1 MEALFEKMVVLL
13 EKNVQ
18 NTEPKTGLQIIV
30 SNDKTVFTTRF
41 NPPIQLDKNKQ
52 YEIALVNLETYY
64 SFPNIDASN
73 NYFRYSPDAG
83 VTWFEIYIPEGSYDI
98 VDINDTVQQKMRQ
111 NGHYDSANITISA
124 NSNTLKSVLILE
136 NDYQVDFRQLNSISK
151 LLGFNNDIYTLGF
164 QESENVVNILSI
176 NSLLVN
182 LDIISGSYVNSS
194 TQNTIYSFFPNVS
207 PGYKIVESPINLVY
221 LPITLD
227 TIHSLE
233 TSITDQDGNQLN
245 LRGETLTMRFHIRK
259 VKKNLHQYK
268 MNRYES
274 ETRYVKVKVN
284 ISEGQKQKLQ
294 SALQVGGPVSIRL
307 GHEDLNGED
316 VLALTNSQVNKITKA
331 YEGGKGI
338 TIKMSK
344 SQLAH
349 NKKVEGGF
357 LGMLASLAARAL
369 PMLAKTVL
377 PALGVGALT
386 GLASSGV
393 QKVMGQGL
401 YLKKGGCV
409 CQVETDGKGLYL
421 GPVSGSG
428 FSKVGDGL
436 YLRRGGQ
443 LYDGKGL
450 LSMIPVVGPFL
461 ESIASL

>member
-1 MEALFEKMVVLL
+1 
-13 EKNVQ
+13 
-18 NTEPKTGLQIIV
+18 
-30 SNDKTVFTTRF
+30 
-41 NPPIQLDKNKQ
+41 
-52 YEIALVNLETYY
+52 
-64 SFPNIDASN
+64 
-73 NYFRYSPDAG
+73 
-83 VTWFEIYIPEGSYDI
+83 
-98 VDINDTVQQKMRQ
+98 MRQ
-111 NGHYDSANITISA
+111 NGHYDPTNEEYNITISA

-136 NDYQVDFRQLNSISK
+136 NNYQVDFRHPNSISRV
-151 LLGFNNDIYTLGF
+151 LGFYNDIYTLGF
-164 QESENVVNILSI
+164 QESGNVINILSI

-194 TQNTIYSFFPNVS
+194 SQNTIYSFFPDVS
-207 PGYKIVESPINLVY
+207 PGYKIVESSINLVY
-221 LPITLD
+221 LPITLE
-227 TIHSLE
+227 TIYSLE
-233 TSITDQDGNQLN
+233 TSITDQNGNQLN
-245 LRGETLTMRFHIRK
+245 LRWETLTMRFHIRK
-259 VKKNLHQYK
+259 VLKNLCQYK

-274 ETRYVKVKVN
+274 EIRGRVPHYVNVKVN

-307 GHEDLNGED
+307 GHEELNGED
-316 VLALTNSQVNKITKA
+316 VLALTKAQVTKITKA
-331 YEGGKGI
+331 YQSGKGT

-377 PALGVGALT
+377 PALGVGALS

-393 QKVMGQGL
+393 QKVMGSGTGPSMGSGTRGQGL
-401 YLKKGGCV
+401 YLKKGGCI

-428 FSKVGDGL
+428 FDSVGDGL
-436 YLRRGGQ
+436 YLKKGGQ
-443 LYDGKGL
+443 LYDGKSL
-450 LSMIPVVGPFL
+450 LSSIPIVGPFL

>member
-1 MEALFEKMVVLL
+1 M
-13 EKNVQ
+13 
-18 NTEPKTGLQIIV
+18 
-30 SNDKTVFTTRF
+30 D
-41 NPPIQLDKNKQ
+41 
-52 YEIALVNLETYY
+52 
-64 SFPNIDASN
+64 
-73 NYFRYSPDAG
+73 RY
-83 VTWFEIYIPEGSYDI
+83 
-98 VDINDTVQQKMRQ
+98 
-111 NGHYDSANITISA
+111 
-124 NSNTLKSVLILE
+124 
-136 NDYQVDFRQLNSISK
+136 
-151 LLGFNNDIYTLGF
+151 
-164 QESENVVNILSI
+164 
-176 NSLLVN
+176 
-182 LDIISGSYVNSS
+182 
-194 TQNTIYSFFPNVS
+194 
-207 PGYKIVESPINLVY
+207 
-221 LPITLD
+221 
-227 TIHSLE
+227 
-233 TSITDQDGNQLN
+233 TDL
-245 LRGETLTMRFHIRK
+245 
-259 VKKNLHQYK
+259 
-268 MNRYES
+268 
-274 ETRYVKVKVN
+274 KVN
-284 ISEGQKQKLQ
+284 ISEGQKQKLH
-294 SALQVGGPVSIRL
+294 SALQVGAPVSIRL
-307 GHEDLNGED
+307 AYEDLNGSD

-357 LGMLASLAARAL
+357 LGMLASLAARSL
-369 PMLAKTVL
+369 PFIAKTVL

-436 YLRRGGQ
+436 YLKKSGK

>member
-1 MEALFEKMVVLL
+1 MC
-13 EKNVQ
+13 
-18 NTEPKTGLQIIV
+18 
-30 SNDKTVFTTRF
+30 
-41 NPPIQLDKNKQ
+41 
-52 YEIALVNLETYY
+52 
-64 SFPNIDASN
+64 
-73 NYFRYSPDAG
+73 
-83 VTWFEIYIPEGSYDI
+83 IPEGSYDI
-98 VDINDTVQQKMRQ
+98 TDINDTIQQKMRQ
-111 NGHYDSANITISA
+111 NGHYDPTNEEYYIAISA

-136 NDYQVDFRQLNSISK
+136 NNYQVDFRHPNSISRV
-151 LLGFNNDIYTLGF
+151 LGFYNDIYTLDF

-182 LDIISGSYVNSS
+182 LDTISGSYVNGSS
-194 TQNTIYSFFPNVS
+194 HNIIYSFFPNVS
-207 PGYKIVESPINLVY
+207 PGHKIVESPINLVY

-259 VKKNLHQYK
+259 VLKNLRQYK

-274 ETRYVKVKVN
+274 EIRGRVPRYVNVKVN

-294 SALQVGGPVSIRL
+294 TALQEGGPVSIRL
-307 GHEDLNGED
+307 GHKDLNGED
-316 VLALTNSQVNKITKA
+316 VLALTKAQVTKITKA
-331 YEGGKGI
+331 YQGGKGI

-357 LGMLASLAARAL
+357 IGMLASLAARAL

-393 QKVMGQGL
+393 QKVMGSGTMGQGL

-428 FSKVGDGL
+428 FAAVGDGL
-436 YLRRGGQ
+436 YLKKSGK
-443 LYDGKGL
+443 LYEGKSL
-450 LSMIPVVGPFL
+450 LSSIPIVGPFL

>member
-1 MEALFEKMVVLL
+1 
-13 EKNVQ
+13 
-18 NTEPKTGLQIIV
+18 
-30 SNDKTVFTTRF
+30 
-41 NPPIQLDKNKQ
+41 
-52 YEIALVNLETYY
+52 
-64 SFPNIDASN
+64 
-73 NYFRYSPDAG
+73 
-83 VTWFEIYIPEGSYDI
+83 
-98 VDINDTVQQKMRQ
+98 
-111 NGHYDSANITISA
+111 
-124 NSNTLKSVLILE
+124 
-136 NDYQVDFRQLNSISK
+136 
-151 LLGFNNDIYTLGF
+151 
-164 QESENVVNILSI
+164 
-176 NSLLVN
+176 
-182 LDIISGSYVNSS
+182 
-194 TQNTIYSFFPNVS
+194 
-207 PGYKIVESPINLVY
+207 
-221 LPITLD
+221 
-227 TIHSLE
+227 
-233 TSITDQDGNQLN
+233 
-245 LRGETLTMRFHIRK
+245 
-259 VKKNLHQYK
+259 

-274 ETRYVKVKVN
+274 EIRGRVPRYVNVKVN

-393 QKVMGQGL
+393 QKVMGTGTGTMRKSGQGL

-409 CQVETDGKGLYL
+409 CQVETVGKGLYL

-428 FSKVGDGL
+428 FAAVGDGL
-436 YLRRGGQ
+436 YLKKSGI

-450 LSMIPVVGPFL
+450 LSMIPIVGPFL

>member
-1 MEALFEKMVVLL
+1 MEVLL
-13 EKNVQ
+13 EKIVQ
-18 NTEPKTGLQIIV
+18 NTEPKSSLQIIV
-30 SNDKTVFTTRF
+30 SNNKTRFKTRF
-41 NPPIQLDKNKQ
+41 NPPIQLDKTKQ

-73 NYFRYSPDAG
+73 NYFRYSPDDG
-83 VTWFEIYIPEGSYDI
+83 DTWFEMCIPEGSYDI
-98 VDINDTVQQKMRQ
+98 TDINDTMQQKMRQ
-111 NGHYDSANITISA
+111 NGHYDPTNEEYYITISA

-136 NDYQVDFRQLNSISK
+136 NNYQVDFRHPNSISRV
-151 LLGFNNDIYTLGF
+151 LGFYNDIYTLGF
-164 QESENVVNILSI
+164 QESENVINILSI

-194 TQNTIYSFFPNVS
+194 SQNNIYSFFPDVS
-207 PGYKIVESPINLVY
+207 PGCKIVESPINLVY

-233 TSITDQDGNQLN
+233 TSITDQNGNQLN

-259 VKKNLHQYK
+259 VKKNLRQYK

-274 ETRYVKVKVN
+274 EIRGRVPRYVNVKVN

-307 GHEDLNGED
+307 GYDGED
-316 VLALTNSQVNKITKA
+316 VLALTKSQVTKIAKA
-331 YEGGKGI
+331 YQGGKGT

-401 YLKKGGCV
+401 YLKKGGCI

-428 FSKVGDGL
+428 FDSVGDGL
-436 YLRRGGQ
+436 YLKNGGQ
-443 LYDGKGL
+443 LYDGKSL
-450 LSMIPVVGPFL
+450 LSSIPVVGPFL
-461 ESIASL
+461 ESIASI